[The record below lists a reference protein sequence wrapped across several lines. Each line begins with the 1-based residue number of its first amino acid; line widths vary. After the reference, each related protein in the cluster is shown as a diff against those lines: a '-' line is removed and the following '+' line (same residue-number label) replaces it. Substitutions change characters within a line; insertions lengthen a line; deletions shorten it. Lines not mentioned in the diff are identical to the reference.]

1 MGSGIS
7 SYDQDMIIW
16 NGGWVYLMG
25 YVNPWFWYWL
35 LCVRFWL
42 IMKIDDDDED
52 DVFGIILAMEGGK

>member
-1 MGSGIS
+1 M
-7 SYDQDMIIW
+7 MIW

-25 YVNPWFWYWL
+25 YVNPWFLYWL

-42 IMKIDDDDED
+42 IMKIDDDDDED

>member
-1 MGSGIS
+1 M
-7 SYDQDMIIW
+7 MIW